1 MGYLVYGVPR
11 TYAQAER
18 FFLENSRAFN
28 EMADSFQFQPEEVPD
43 RVILQRTLDMPRCRS
58 ICKLWLAVNPC
69 TPSLLY
75 RIDKGSRIANTQ
87 LLTSE
92 YYLVVLC
99 QFAFGSYT
107 GLFQGVN
114 TDLRCMAVAPVVQG
128 CLICSA
134 SSAVETLVKALLKV
148 MYVASRPNFLKAIA
162 FWSFLMSGG
171 MMSVDFVFIFLVNTN
186 FEQQGALIMPFI
198 YLIFQR
204 LIMQPACVATGTILI
219 IRSCTCKREDMTEKV
234 AVGDG
239 SMVKTALSMQDDS
252 WEDEDPSRPMQTE
265 ESYTEPLSTN
275 DHRDDREDE
284 DPMQYGSWE
293 DEDAFYLMVSMKD
306 NLDARKDE
314 GPGSRMN
321 RARAKTLSKTEPRQK
336 DAPAQTSAPNNNDT
350 NKLEK
355 HTKDM
360 DKAATNTQGL
370 RNKKKH
376 MRPVL
381 GGEFATERSREKGTV
396 VVDKKGSDIPVVGKE
411 LKANTEESA
420 AAAKIEKAAEK
431 QRVPGGEGAKQ
442 ISGKKGNAVVKKTDK
457 DLVALRKEGTANTE
471 EHAAAANIEK
481 AAEKQRVPDGEFA
494 KERSPQRGT
503 AVVKE
508 KDKDLAAVGKE
519 RIAK

>member
-75 RIDKGSRIANTQ
+75 RIDKGSRIVNTQ
-87 LLTSE
+87 LLMSE
-92 YYLVVLC
+92 YYFVVLC

-107 GLFQGVN
+107 GLFQAVN
-114 TDLRCMAVAPVVQG
+114 TDLRCMPVAPVVQG

-134 SSAVETLVKALLKV
+134 SSAVETLVKALLGV
-148 MYVASRPNFLKAIA
+148 MYVASRLNFLMAIA

-171 MMSVDFVFIFLVNTN
+171 MMSVYFVFIFLVNTN

-204 LIMQPACVATGTILI
+204 LIMDPACEATGTILI
-219 IRSCTCKREDMTEKV
+219 IRSRTCKREDMTEKV

-252 WEDEDPSRPMQTE
+252 WEDGGPNRPMQRE

-275 DHRDDREDE
+275 DHRDDNE
-284 DPMQYGSWE
+284 DPIQHDSWE
-293 DEDAFYLMVSMKD
+293 DEDPFYLMMSMKD
-306 NLDARKDE
+306 NRDARKDE
-314 GPGSRMN
+314 GPGSRMK
-321 RARAKTLSKTEPRQK
+321 RARAKPLSKTGPIQK
-336 DAPAQTSAPNNNDT
+336 DTPAQASAPNKND
-350 NKLEK
+350 K
-355 HTKDM
+355 HKVERHTEVKTHAKAKT
-360 DKAATNTQGL
+360 DKAVTNTQGL

-381 GGEFATERSREKGTV
+381 CGESAAERAREKG
-396 VVDKKGSDIPVVGKE
+396 K
-411 LKANTEESA
+411 
-420 AAAKIEKAAEK
+420 
-431 QRVPGGEGAKQ
+431 
-442 ISGKKGNAVVKKTDK
+442 
-457 DLVALRKEGTANTE
+457 
-471 EHAAAANIEK
+471 
-481 AAEKQRVPDGEFA
+481 
-494 KERSPQRGT
+494 
-503 AVVKE
+503 
-508 KDKDLAAVGKE
+508 
-519 RIAK
+519 

>member
-87 LLTSE
+87 LLMSE

-114 TDLRCMAVAPVVQG
+114 TDLRCMAVAPIVQG
-128 CLICSA
+128 CLICFA
-134 SSAVETLVKALLKV
+134 SSVVETLVKALLKV
-148 MYVASRPNFLKAIA
+148 MYVASRLNFLMTIA

-171 MMSVDFVFIFLVNTN
+171 MVSVYFVFIFLVNTN
-186 FEQQGALIMPFI
+186 VEQQVALMLPFI
-198 YLIFQR
+198 YVIFQR
-204 LIMQPACVATGTILI
+204 LIMYPALEATGTILI
-219 IRSCTCKREDMTEKV
+219 IRSRTCERANMMEKV
-234 AVGDG
+234 EVGDG
-239 SMVKTALSMQDDS
+239 SMVKFALSMQDDS
-252 WEDEDPSRPMQTE
+252 WEDEDPNRPMQTKK
-265 ESYTEPLSTN
+265 SYTEPLSTN

-293 DEDAFYLMVSMKD
+293 DEAPIHLKVSMKD
-306 NLDARKDE
+306 NLDVRKDE

-355 HTKDM
+355 HTKVKTHAKENM
-360 DKAATNTQGL
+360 DKAATNTQGI

-411 LKANTEESA
+411 LKANTVANA

-431 QRVPGGEGAKQ
+431 QRVPGGEGA
-442 ISGKKGNAVVKKTDK
+442 
-457 DLVALRKEGTANTE
+457 
-471 EHAAAANIEK
+471 
-481 AAEKQRVPDGEFA
+481 
-494 KERSPQRGT
+494 
-503 AVVKE
+503 
-508 KDKDLAAVGKE
+508 
-519 RIAK
+519 

>member
-75 RIDKGSRIANTQ
+75 RIDKGSRIVNTQ
-87 LLTSE
+87 LLMSE
-92 YYLVVLC
+92 YYFVVLC

-107 GLFQGVN
+107 GLFQAVN
-114 TDLRCMAVAPVVQG
+114 TDLRCMPVAPVVQG

-148 MYVASRPNFLKAIA
+148 MYVASRPNFLMAIA

-171 MMSVDFVFIFLVNTN
+171 MMSVYFVFIFLVNTN

-204 LIMQPACVATGTILI
+204 LIMDPACEATGTILI
-219 IRSCTCKREDMTEKV
+219 IRSRTCKREDMTEKV

-239 SMVKTALSMQDDS
+239 SMVKIALSMQDDS
-252 WEDEDPSRPMQTE
+252 WEDEDPNRPMQTE

-275 DHRDDREDE
+275 AHRDDREDE

-355 HTKDM
+355 HTKVKTHAKENM

-381 GGEFATERSREKGTV
+381 GGESATKRSGEKGMV
-396 VVDKKGSDIPVVGKE
+396 FVNKKGKDIPVVGKE
-411 LKANTEESA
+411 LKANTVANA
-420 AAAKIEKAAEK
+420 AAAKIE
-431 QRVPGGEGAKQ
+431 
-442 ISGKKGNAVVKKTDK
+442 
-457 DLVALRKEGTANTE
+457 
-471 EHAAAANIEK
+471 
-481 AAEKQRVPDGEFA
+481 
-494 KERSPQRGT
+494 
-503 AVVKE
+503 
-508 KDKDLAAVGKE
+508 
-519 RIAK
+519 